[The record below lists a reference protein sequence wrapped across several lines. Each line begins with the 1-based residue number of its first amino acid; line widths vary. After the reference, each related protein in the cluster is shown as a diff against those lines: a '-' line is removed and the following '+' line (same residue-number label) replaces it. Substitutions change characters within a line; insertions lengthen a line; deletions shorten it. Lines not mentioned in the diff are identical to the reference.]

1 MAGKSKKLGARDSG
15 GRFVAG
21 APGISPGRPARCA
34 EELYLSTF
42 RASLPQKKW
51 GEIVKKFVGK
61 AAKGDHRAFE
71 LLCKFCLPTPQQRL
85 RIESNEEE
93 DGRVAG
99 LGPREHEIE
108 TLKLIFSKM
117 AERNP
122 EAGAML
128 KAAKLLD

>member
-1 MAGKSKKLGARDSG
+1 MVGKSKSRGIRDAKG
-15 GRFVAG
+15 QFVAG

-42 RASLPQKKW
+42 RSSLPQKKW
-51 GEIVKKFVGK
+51 GEIVKAFVRK

-93 DGRVAG
+93 EVRIGG
-99 LGPREHEIE
+99 LTAREFEIE
-108 TLKLIFSKM
+108 TLKLTFAKM